1 MLTFIPLGSPI
12 VPIACVGLDVIVASF
27 FFDRKGV
34 RLCLPIAY
42 QREAIEALAGA
53 LGYDENDVRLM
64 AFDEEPIDG
73 HIIRRIVDIGKA
85 RPPSERALT
94 ARMLEPG
101 TVYVHSDSI
110 GTLVIDPKSDRLT
123 LSLEKRSVDIVDIA
137 VSESMPRYMALYRT
151 MLHMASSDFDPS
163 SLLLTSKQI
172 DDWIDE
178 RTRRSVFS
186 YEYFIPG
193 GNA

>member
-1 MLTFIPLGSPI
+1 MLTFIPLDSPI

-27 FFDRKGV
+27 FFDRKGI

-64 AFDEEPIDG
+64 AFDEEPIDD

-85 RPPSERALT
+85 RPPSERALM

-123 LSLEKRSVDIVDIA
+123 LSLEKRSVDIA

-151 MLHMASSDFDPS
+151 MLHMASSAFDPS

-178 RTRRSVFS
+178 RTRRSMFS

>member
-64 AFDEEPIDG
+64 AFDEEPIDD

-123 LSLEKRSVDIVDIA
+123 LSLEKRSVDIA
-137 VSESMPRYMALYRT
+137 VSGSMPRYMALYRT
-151 MLHMASSDFDPS
+151 MLHMASSVFDPS

-178 RTRRSVFS
+178 RIRRSVFS

>member
-1 MLTFIPLGSPI
+1 LRIN
-12 VPIACVGLDVIVASF
+12 
-27 FFDRKGV
+27 
-34 RLCLPIAY
+34 
-42 QREAIEALAGA
+42 EAIEALAGA

-123 LSLEKRSVDIVDIA
+123 LSLEKRSVDIA

-151 MLHMASSDFDPS
+151 MLHMASSVFDPS

-178 RTRRSVFS
+178 RTRRSMFS

>member
-64 AFDEEPIDG
+64 AFDEEPIDD

-101 TVYVHSDSI
+101 TMYVHSDSI

-123 LSLEKRSVDIVDIA
+123 LSLEKRSVDIA
-137 VSESMPRYMALYRT
+137 VSGSMPRYMALYRT

-178 RTRRSVFS
+178 RTRRSMFS

>member
-1 MLTFIPLGSPI
+1 MLTFVPLGSPI

-42 QREAIEALAGA
+42 QREAIEALARA

-64 AFDEEPIDG
+64 AFDEEPIDD

-123 LSLEKRSVDIVDIA
+123 LSLEKRSVDIA
-137 VSESMPRYMALYRT
+137 VSESMPRYMALYQT
-151 MLHMASSDFDPS
+151 MLHMASSVFDPS